1 MSGSSQ
7 DMPEELRQKIP
18 HDVRLYVRNF
28 WRHPENPERPYDFY
42 DGSGEKYFY
51 YLTDDM
57 GPLNPNEWSDI
68 VVLLFAR
75 GCLKTTTCTM
85 IANWAAD
92 CYPNSE
98 TLVTAP
104 RRDQTGEV
112 MGRINQ
118 AVEESGLVQ
127 RRVRDKE
134 THQKF
139 ENTYTD
145 EDGDSRST
153 YSEIK
158 SRSAWGEGDGL
169 RGIHAHLAIVDEFQ
183 DVDEGMFSVFLET
196 VDRSIP
202 SVEYFPTMFV
212 IGTPKMANS
221 FFHRLWEMSDK
232 REWDDDKKTW
242 VQSEKA
248 TEYLPEA
255 AKKRRQELEDMIEA
269 LESKAD
275 KIRSGDATGDLS
287 EIEMSISKFREEHE
301 SISGFKVTGW
311 HIDQHACP
319 RHSAQ
324 EIAFKRAEYSKRKF
338 KNEVEAEFYSPE
350 NDLLTN
356 DHVNHAFLEN
366 EGWYARKTHEEN
378 RTFIGVDWGGG
389 DGEGAASTV
398 LTVGEEQPDGII
410 KTLKVDFFP
419 HDLSAE
425 EELHRVEDAI
435 ISYDANIVVV
445 DEGYGDTH
453 RANLQDGVG
462 TKNPNGYD
470 NVYGCMYG
478 NVNKKDGVTW
488 SRKGHKDYFTVNR
501 TFMIESFVEDF
512 KRGNIR
518 IPSKDLD
525 FGTRSSNGSRII
537 DNLTAPY
544 TDRVETA
551 DGKKKLRVQSDQNDD
566 AFHSFTYM
574 WIAANHVSSKRQV
587 FDVGA
592 NNQY

>member
-1 MSGSSQ
+1 MSGSKQ
-7 DMPEELRQKIP
+7 DMPRELQQKIP

-28 WRHPENPERPYDFY
+28 WRHPENPEREYDFY
-42 DGSGEKYFY
+42 DGAGDKYFY
-51 YLTDDM
+51 YLTDEK

-118 AVEESGLVQ
+118 AVEESGLAQ

-139 ENTYTD
+139 ENTYKD
-145 EDGDSRST
+145 NDGETRST

-169 RGIHAHLAIVDEFQ
+169 RGIHAHIAIVDEFQ

-202 SVEYFPTMFV
+202 SVDYFPTMFV

-232 REWDDDKKTW
+232 REWDDDEKTW
-242 VQSEKA
+242 VSTEGA
-248 TEYLPEA
+248 TEYMPEA
-255 AKKRRQELEDMIEA
+255 AKQRRAELQGMIDTLEEEDEDHSETIEQ
-269 LESKAD
+269 
-275 KIRSGDATGDLS
+275 
-287 EIEMSISKFREEHE
+287 FREEME
-301 SISGFKVTGW
+301 ELGGFSVTGW

-319 RHSAQ
+319 RHSPQ
-324 EIAFKRAEYSKRKF
+324 EIAFKKAEYSKRKY
-338 KNEVEAEFYSPE
+338 KNEVEALFYSPE
-350 NDLLTN
+350 NDLLTKEN
-356 DHVNHAFLEN
+356 VHEAFIEG
-366 EGWYARKTHEEN
+366 EGWYARKTHEDN

-398 LTVGEEQPDGII
+398 LTVGEEQADGTI
-410 KTLKVDFFP
+410 KILKTDFFP
-419 HDLSAE
+419 HDLSAGQ
-425 EELHRVEDAI
+425 ELERVEDAI
-435 ISYDANIVVV
+435 ITYDANVVVV
-445 DEGYGDTH
+445 DEGYGDNH
-453 RANLQDGVG
+453 RDNLQKGDG
-462 TKNPNGYD
+462 TKNPRGYD
-470 NVYGCMYG
+470 QVYGCMYG

-488 SRKGHKDYFTVNR
+488 SRKGNKDYFTVNR

-512 KRGNIR
+512 KRGHVR
-518 IPSKDLD
+518 IPADDLD
-525 FGTRSSNGSRII
+525 FGTRSSNGSRIV

-544 TDRVETA
+544 TDRVETS
-551 DGKKKLRVQSDQNDD
+551 DGKKKLRVESDQNDD
-566 AFHSFTYM
+566 AFHSFVYM

-592 NNQY
+592 NDQY

>member
-1 MSGSSQ
+1 MAGSD
-7 DMPEELRQKIP
+7 DMPKELRTEIP
-18 HDVRLYVRNF
+18 HDVRLYVRNL
-28 WRHPENPERPYDFY
+28 WQHPENPERAYDFY

-51 YLTDDM
+51 YLTDER
-57 GPLNPNEWSDI
+57 GPLNPNQWSDI

-92 CYPNSE
+92 CYPNME

-104 RRDQTGEV
+104 RRDQTAEV
-112 MGRINQ
+112 MGRIKQ
-118 AVEESGLVQ
+118 AVEESGLDS

-139 ENTYTD
+139 ENSYTD
-145 EDGDSRST
+145 DTGETRTT

-169 RGIHAHLAIVDEFQ
+169 RGIHSHIAIVDEFQ

-202 SVEYFPTMFV
+202 TVDYFPTMFV

-221 FFHRLWEMSDK
+221 FFHRLWKMSDK
-232 REWDDDKKTW
+232 REWDEDKKTW
-242 VQSEKA
+242 VDTEEA
-248 TEYLPEA
+248 NEYLPES
-255 AKKRRQELEDMIEA
+255 AKERRRELEDMISS
-269 LESKAD
+269 LEEKE
-275 KIRSGDATGDLS
+275 GDHSETIKKFEEELS
-287 EIEMSISKFREEHE
+287 EI
-301 SISGFKVTGW
+301 SGFSVTGW
-311 HIDQHACP
+311 HIDQYACP
-319 RHSAQ
+319 RHSEQ
-324 EIAFKRAEYSKRKF
+324 EIAFKKAEYSKRKF
-338 KNEVEAEFYSPE
+338 KNEVEARFYSPE
-350 NDLLTN
+350 NDLLTQ
-356 DHVNHAFLEN
+356 DHVESAFLRD
-366 EGWYARKTHEEN
+366 EGWYARKTHDEN
-378 RTFIGVDWGGG
+378 QTFIGVDWGGG
-389 DGEGAASTV
+389 DGEGAASTCIV
-398 LTVGEEQPDGII
+398 VGEKQPDGDI
-410 KTLKVDFFP
+410 KTLNVDFFD
-419 HDLSAE
+419 HDLTAQ
-425 EELHRVEDAI
+425 EELERVEDAI
-435 ISYDANIVVV
+435 ISYDANVVVV
-445 DEGYGDTH
+445 DEGYGDTN
-453 RANLQDGVG
+453 RSNLQDGVA

-478 NVNKKDGVTW
+478 NVNKKNGVTW

-512 KRGNIR
+512 KRGEIT
-518 IPSKDLD
+518 IPKKDLE
-525 FGTRSSNGSRII
+525 FGTRSSAGSRLV
-537 DNLTAPY
+537 DNLVAPY

-566 AFHSFTYM
+566 AFHAFVYM